1 MLKFFNNKSIISRQ
15 NLKLTH
21 LTKSF
26 LLRVLKQNWVRGR
39 AECQGLYF
47 HSSSPTQGHQNCKCP
62 RQGSLF
68 DKTSQIWYLKA
79 PQNLEILSFCPLW
92 GIKFRHFQSLIVS
105 IFKFLVARPHRS
117 PRLVLISLTCAFFPA
132 FF

>member
-21 LTKSF
+21 LIKSF

-47 HSSSPTQGHQNCKCP
+47 HSSSPTQGHQN
-62 RQGSLF
+62 
-68 DKTSQIWYLKA
+68 
-79 PQNLEILSFCPLW
+79 LEILSFCPLQ

-117 PRLVLISLTCAFFPA
+117 PRLVLTSLTCAFFPA